1 MDKKHSHKTIL
12 KELAWGQLRSHKG
25 RNCVMSIAVM
35 LTAMLLSFV
44 FTAGFSFLTTM
55 ENSVQ
60 ASPGPMEDG
69 GVIGTAEQFEEIQK
83 MDMVEWADFVQICSA
98 YVLKNDLFAGIQTH
112 LYAPDENFYLHNE
125 IHVLEG
131 EYPQKENDI
140 MISDTLAK
148 RLMIEQIGKEF
159 DLQVMIESESGPE
172 EKIMTMNICG
182 IYNNP
187 LRNISDIYEEIYTM
201 PEFVNRYNPELRR
214 DQNFI
219 YVKLNNLNPFAL
231 KTDVYQVLVDI
242 KEAVGANG
250 IVTRHYNNFIF
261 ALIAILPI
269 LLVVLLIM
277 LSGYFLIYNVFSIS
291 LAMDVAWLGL
301 MKTIGTTHKQL
312 NYIYRYQISVLSVLG
327 MCGGIILGYVMGA
340 FLGPGILAMTS
351 FALFYENTN
360 PLWVILFTVAF
371 TKATTWIGVS
381 KVVRKVAAL
390 SAIEAAKYV
399 PHHKKKIVTVM
410 SFALSGIIFI
420 AVGNAVFGYQ
430 IERKVERFNQED
442 CRIWHAA
449 RFWELEE
456 AYQPI
461 SVGAYESIEKLPFVK
476 HVDIIY
482 KGKTRPDEIDY
493 DGIKYYEPFLA
504 EVSMDT
510 ELEAELEAMRRNN
523 IDITAWNRLE
533 NGNVKLEI
541 MGITASRLEKELAY
555 VDILEGAINVDLFA
569 QGNYILYQTP
579 RFYKN
584 DGEVPEEDKVHAGDL
599 LSLRFYDDKKDCYI
613 PREMK
618 VMAVIEQIDPYG
630 TGNINNSNIVMV
642 DDAFQEIY
650 SGYEENIA
658 AMEVSTKYE
667 LGKEEI
673 EAVREIIRKENN
685 VQLYFDSRYQSY
697 EEHTAERKTFI
708 IIGLFLSAV
717 LGMIGIS
724 NLLNTLVMDTLFR
737 KEQIAV
743 LQSIGMTKAQ
753 LRRMLFFDYMK
764 IGFAA
769 MVIILLAGRYV
780 AVAIASS
787 STFTGFSENIFVKE
801 AIGIVLFIIILSG
814 GLACILTK
822 WLNRKTIVERLGILN

>member
-1 MDKKHSHKTIL
+1 MDKKHSPKTIL
-12 KELAWGQLRSHKG
+12 RELAWGQLCSHKA

-44 FTAGFSFLTTM
+44 FTAGFSFLSTI
-55 ENSVQ
+55 EGSVQ

-69 GVIGTAEQFEEIQK
+69 GVIGTEEHFEEIQK
-83 MDMVEWADFVQICSA
+83 MDIVEWADFVQICSN
-98 YVLKNDLFAGIQTH
+98 YVLRNDVFAGIQTH

-148 RLMIEQIGKEF
+148 RLMIEQTGKEF
-159 DLQVMIESESGPE
+159 DLRIMIESESGSE
-172 EKIMTMNICG
+172 EKIITMNICG

-187 LRNISDIYEEIYTM
+187 LRNLSESYEEIYTI
-201 PEFVNRYNPELRR
+201 PEFVNQYNPELRR
-214 DQNFI
+214 DKNVI

-242 KEAVGANG
+242 KEEVGANG
-250 IVTRHYNNFIF
+250 IVTRHYNNFIV

-301 MKTIGTTHKQL
+301 MKTIGTTQKQL

-327 MCGGIILGYVMGA
+327 MFGGIVIGYGLGVC
-340 FLGPGILAMTS
+340 LTPGILAMTE

-371 TKATTWIGVS
+371 TKVTTWIGVS
-381 KVVRKVAAL
+381 KVVKKVAAL

-430 IERKVERFNQED
+430 IDQMVERYNQED
-442 CRIWHAA
+442 CKIWHTAKH
-449 RFWELEE
+449 WELEE
-456 AYQPI
+456 EYQPL
-461 SVGAYESIEKLPFVK
+461 SMGAYKSIEKLPFVEC
-476 HVDIIY
+476 VDIIY
-482 KGKTRPDEIDY
+482 KAKTKPDEIDY
-493 DGIKYYEPFLA
+493 DGIKYYEPFWA

-510 ELEAELEAMRRNN
+510 ELEAEMDAMRRNN
-523 IDITAWNRLE
+523 IDITAWNQLE

-541 MGITASRLEKELAY
+541 SGIPASRLEKELAY
-555 VDILEGAINVDLFA
+555 VDIVEGEIDVDLFA
-569 QGNYILYQTP
+569 KGNYILYQTP
-579 RFYKN
+579 RAYSN
-584 DGEVPEEDKVHAGDL
+584 DGEVPDEDKVHAGDT
-599 LSLRFYDDKKDCYI
+599 LSLSFYDDKRDCYI

-618 VMAVIEQIDPYG
+618 VMAVIDSKDSYG
-630 TGNINNSNIVMV
+630 TGNIGYSNIVML
-642 DDAFQEIY
+642 DAAFQEIY

-658 AMEVSTKYE
+658 VMEVSTKYE
-667 LGKEEI
+667 LNKEEI
-673 EAVREIIRKENN
+673 EAVREIVQKENN

-697 EEHTAERKTFI
+697 EEHTETRKTFI
-708 IIGLFLSAV
+708 IIGLFFSAV

-724 NLLNTLVMDTLFR
+724 NLMNTLVMDTLFR
-737 KEQIAV
+737 KDQIAV

-764 IGFAA
+764 IGFTA
-769 MVIILLAGRYV
+769 MVIILLVGRYA
-780 AVAIASS
+780 AVVIASN
-787 STFTGFSENIFVKE
+787 STFTGFSQNIFVIE

-814 GLACILTK
+814 GLSCILTK
-822 WLNRKTIVERLGILN
+822 WLNRKTIVERL

>member
-12 KELAWGQLRSHKG
+12 KELAWGQLRSHKACD
-25 RNCVMSIAVM
+25 CVMSIAVM

-44 FTAGFSFLTTM
+44 STAGFSFLTTID
-55 ENSVQ
+55 NSVK

-69 GVIGTAEQFEEIQK
+69 GVIGTEEHFEEIKK
-83 MDMVEWADFVQICSA
+83 MDMVEWTDFVQICSSYA
-98 YVLKNDLFAGIQTH
+98 LRNDVFAGIQTE
-112 LYAPDENFYLHNE
+112 LYAPDENYYLHNE

-159 DLQVMIESESGPE
+159 DLQVMIELESGPE
-172 EKIMTMNICG
+172 EKIITMNICG

-187 LRNISDIYEEIYTM
+187 LRNISDTYEEIYTI

-219 YVKLNNLNPFAL
+219 YVRLNNLNPFAL
-231 KTDVYQVLVDI
+231 KTDVYQILVDI

-250 IVTRHYNNFIF
+250 IVTRHYNNFIVAF
-261 ALIAILPI
+261 IAILPI
-269 LLVVLLIM
+269 FLVVLLIM

-312 NYIYRYQISVLSVLG
+312 NYIYRYQISVLSMFG
-327 MCGGIILGYVMGA
+327 MCGGIILGYVIGA
-340 FLGPGILAMTS
+340 FLGPGILAMTD

-360 PLWVILFTVAF
+360 PIWVILFTVAF

-381 KVVRKVAAL
+381 KVVKKVVAL
-390 SAIEAAKYV
+390 SAIEASKYI
-399 PHHKKKIVTVM
+399 PYHKKKIVTIM

-420 AVGNAVFGYQ
+420 AVGNAIFGYQ
-430 IERKVERFNQED
+430 IDRMVERYNQED
-442 CRIWHAA
+442 CRIWHTANH
-449 RFWELEE
+449 WELDE
-456 AYQPI
+456 AYHPI
-461 SVGAYESIEKLPFVK
+461 SVGAYESIEKLPFVE

-493 DGIKYYEPFLA
+493 DGIRYYEPFLA

-510 ELEAELEAMRRNN
+510 ELEAELEAMCRNN
-523 IDITAWNRLE
+523 IDITAWNQLE

-541 MGITASRLEKELAY
+541 SGIPANRLEKELAY
-555 VDILEGAINVDLFA
+555 VDILEGEINVDLFA
-569 QGNYILYQTP
+569 QGSYIIYQTP
-579 RFYKN
+579 RFFKN
-584 DGEVPEEDKVHAGDL
+584 DWEVPEEDKVHAGDL
-599 LSLRFYDDKKDCYI
+599 LSLSFYDDKKDCYI
-613 PREMK
+613 PRDIK
-618 VMAVIEQIDPYG
+618 VMAVIEGKNPYG
-630 TGNINNSNIVMV
+630 TGNIGDSNIVMV

-650 SGYEENIA
+650 SAYEENIA
-658 AMEVSTKYE
+658 VMEISTKYE
-667 LGKEEI
+667 LSKEEI
-673 EAVREIIRKENN
+673 EAVREIVQKENN
-685 VQLYFDSRYQSY
+685 IQLYFESRYQSY
-697 EEHTAERKTFI
+697 EEYTKRKEMFI
-708 IIGLFLSAV
+708 IIGLFFSAV

-724 NLLNTLVMDTLFR
+724 NLMNTLVMDTLFR
-737 KEQIAV
+737 KEQIVV

-753 LRRMLFFDYMK
+753 LRRMLFFDYIK

-769 MVIILLAGRYV
+769 MIIILPAGRYV
-780 AVAIASS
+780 AVAIVSS
-787 STFTGFSENIFVKE
+787 STFTGFSQNIFVKE
-801 AIGIVLFIIILSG
+801 SIGIVLFIIVLSW

-822 WLNRKTIVERLGILN
+822 WLNRKTIVERLRTT

>member
-12 KELAWGQLRSHKG
+12 RELAWGQLRSHIG
-25 RNCVMSIAVM
+25 RNCVMGIAVM

-44 FTAGFSFLTTM
+44 FTAGFSFLTTI

-60 ASPGPMEDG
+60 AAPGPMEHG
-69 GVIGTAEQFEEIQK
+69 GVVGTAEQFEEIQK
-83 MDMVEWADFVQICSA
+83 MDMVEWADFVQICSD
-98 YVLKNDLFAGIQTH
+98 YVLRNDVFAGIQTE

-125 IHVLEG
+125 IHILEG

-148 RLMIEQIGKEF
+148 HLMIEQIGKEF

-172 EKIMTMNICG
+172 EKIITMNICG

-187 LRNISDIYEEIYTM
+187 LRNISDTYEEIYTI

-214 DQNFI
+214 DQNLI

-231 KTDVYQVLVDI
+231 KTDVYQALVDI

-250 IVTRHYNNFIF
+250 IVTRHYNNFIV
-261 ALIAILPI
+261 AIIAILPI
-269 LLVVLLIM
+269 FLVVLLIM

-301 MKTIGTTHKQL
+301 MKTIGTTQKQL
-312 NYIYRYQISVLSVLG
+312 NYIYRYQISILSVLG
-327 MCGGIILGYVMGA
+327 MCGGIILGYVLGT
-340 FLGPGILAMTS
+340 FLGPSILAMTS

-371 TKATTWIGVS
+371 TKATTWMGVS
-381 KVVRKVAAL
+381 KVVKKVASL

-399 PHHKKKIVTVM
+399 PHHKKKSVTVM
-410 SFALSGIIFI
+410 SFALSGIIFM

-430 IERKVERFNQED
+430 IDRMVERYNQED
-442 CRIWHAA
+442 CRIWHTA
-449 RFWELEE
+449 RLWELEE
-456 AYQPI
+456 KYQPFSI
-461 SVGAYESIEKLPFVK
+461 GAYKSIEKLPFVE

-482 KGKTRPDEIDY
+482 KAKTRPDEIDY

-510 ELEAELEAMRRNN
+510 KLEAELEAMRRNN
-523 IDITAWNRLE
+523 IDITAWNQLE

-541 MGITASRLEKELAY
+541 IGIPANRLEKELAY
-555 VDILEGAINVDLFA
+555 VNIVEGEINVDLFA

-579 RFYKN
+579 RAYRN
-584 DGEVPEEDKVHAGDL
+584 DGEVPQEDKVHAGDL
-599 LSLRFYDDKKDCYI
+599 LSLSFFDDEKDCYI

-618 VMAVIEQIDPYG
+618 VMAVVERTDPYG
-630 TGNINNSNIVMV
+630 TGNIDNSNIVML
-642 DDAFQEIY
+642 DNTFQEIY

-658 AMEVSTKYE
+658 VMEISTKYE
-667 LGKEEI
+667 LNKEEI
-673 EAVREIIRKENN
+673 EAVREIVQKENN
-685 VQLYFDSRYQSY
+685 VQLRFESRYQSY
-697 EEHTAERKTFI
+697 EEYTERKKTFI
-708 IIGLFLSAV
+708 IIGLFFSAV

-737 KEQIAV
+737 KDQIAV

-753 LRRMLFFDYMK
+753 LRRMLFLDYMK

-769 MVIILLAGRYV
+769 MVIILLAGKYV
-780 AVAIASS
+780 AEAIASN
-787 STFTGFSENIFVKE
+787 STFTGFSQNVFIKE

-822 WLNRKTIVERLGILN
+822 WLNRKTIVERLGTSN